1 MHTAQDKFVCHIFLC
16 EPSSGAL
23 CKTIEAAC
31 KVRSCNLFFL
41 FFMRLKNYL
50 IYLQFIIYK

>member
-1 MHTAQDKFVCHIFLC
+1 MHTAQDKFIAHIFHC

-31 KVRSCNLFFL
+31 KVGGSSFVE
-41 FFMRLKNYL
+41 LKV
-50 IYLQFIIYK
+50 

>member
-1 MHTAQDKFVCHIFLC
+1 MHTAQDTFMSHVFYC

-31 KVRSCNLFFL
+31 KVS
-41 FFMRLKNYL
+41 L
-50 IYLQFIIYK
+50 ILLE